1 MVHMSYDINGIRHV
15 VLILRSEERRELTT
29 QDILTLKELG
39 QYVRC
44 H

>member
-1 MVHMSYDINGIRHV
+1 MDIINV
-15 VLILRSEERRELTT
+15 ILHEYPLVIKTTLLMLLTT